1 MKESQYT
8 NISWMNPF
16 LVPKKTFEDVI
27 SNEITDMS
35 NTVHV
40 DWIHLYRRNLND
52 IEVSLLTKEAQNC
65 VIDYTL
71 DGYWCCLYTDSNNK
85 FLPDWWDNVYSM
97 MSDEYKGTSIVSS
110 EWLDSLYKERFTKYV
125 EELNVNIVVDIEK
138 LKEEVHRFPTIT
150 LRTPRQITKDL
161 FGISDEIITES
172 ECNYIKGYLED
183 STLSFHHYTCIDV
196 PTLQEIVLYDC
207 KNHDLNKPYTY
218 TYKSHDLYIIANV
231 VYNEKKSK
239 ATITFTTKDNIIDM
253 KYYIVWSNNFDEE
266 MINIIDSITNNTK
279 YFPKEIL

>member
-16 LVPKKTFEDVI
+16 LVPKKTFEEVI
-27 SNEITDMS
+27 SNEVIDTT
-35 NTVHV
+35 NTVYV
-40 DWIHLYRRNLND
+40 DWIHLYRKNLND

-65 VIDYTL
+65 IIDYTL

-85 FLPDWWDNVYSM
+85 FLPNWWNDVYNM
-97 MSDEYKGTSIVSS
+97 MSDEYKGTCIVSS
-110 EWLDSLYKERFTKYV
+110 NWLDSLYKERFTKYV
-125 EELNVNIVVDIEK
+125 EELNVSVIVDIEK

-161 FGISDEIITES
+161 FGISDEMITES

-183 STLSFHHYTCIDV
+183 NTLSFHHYTYTDV
-196 PTLQEIVLYDC
+196 PTLQDIVLYDC

-218 TYKSHDLYIIANV
+218 TYESHDLYIIANV

-253 KYYIVWSNNFDEE
+253 KYYIVWSSNFDEE
-266 MINIIDSITNNTK
+266 MMNVIDSISNNTK
-279 YFPKEIL
+279 YFPKEIS